1 MPEIKQVKIFSNFND
16 DPVKVENQINEWLA
30 DNPSIEII
38 QMLQTESGK
47 GNLSPPSARHD

>member
-1 MPEIKQVKIFSNFND
+1 MPEIKKVKIFSTFND